1 MNAKSVG
8 LKIMWWVE
16 AIISLRV
23 MLFSMPVILNKYLA
37 KSFMLSD
44 LNDRFIAVMTA
55 TALLYCITG
64 AVSILG
70 FKYWKVAHY
79 LAMIATF
86 LITMGSLYAFDQPQA
101 SVSLNYFAPIIF
113 ATAATAFAGLLG
125 RKK

>member
-8 LKIMWWVE
+8 LTIMWWVE

-23 MLFSMPVILNKYLA
+23 MLFSIPVILNKYLE

-55 TALLYCITG
+55 TALLYCIVG
-64 AVSILG
+64 IASILG
-70 FKYWKVAHY
+70 FRYWKVTHY

-86 LITMGSLYAFDQPQA
+86 VLTVGSLYAFDQPQA
-101 SVSLNYFAPIIF
+101 SVSLNYFVPVVF
-113 ATAATAFAGLLG
+113 ATAVTALTGFLG